1 MRFLEMFIDDC
12 KYYDT
17 KNAEIKA
24 VLKYAKP
31 KGKTLLDI
39 GAGIG
44 RLSFP
49 LSKYAKKAIALDK
62 DKRFKEYF
70 NKHKKKN
77 LVFVNQRAESYLTKG
92 KKFDVIIWAWP
103 EFSKFDF
110 KVIDLIE
117 KSMDKKSIFILITPA
132 NKSDFANSMNKLN
145 FTKDYRPEK
154 GKKRQFIWQI
164 SKRFIIAIKKKLFAN
179 YAYPNEKIA
188 FRILK
193 NDMKLFLNIKL
204 NKKSEDKLR
213 EIINKHKKR
222 NKKIVFEEVIWLYLM
237 KRK

>member
-1 MRFLEMFIDDC
+1 MKFLDMFIDDC
-12 KYYDT
+12 KYYDI

-24 VLKYAKP
+24 VLKYAKL
-31 KGKTLLDI
+31 KGKTMLDI

-49 LSKYAKKAIALDK
+49 LSKYAKEAIALDK
-62 DKRFKEYF
+62 DKRFREYF
-70 NKHKKKN
+70 ERHKKKN
-77 LVFVNQRAESYLTKG
+77 VVFINQRAESYLRKG

-103 EFSKFDF
+103 EFSNFDF
-110 KVIDLIE
+110 KVISLIE
-117 KSMDKKSIFILITPA
+117 KSMGKKSIFILITPA
-132 NKSDFANSMNKLN
+132 NKSDFANSMNELN
-145 FTKDYRPEK
+145 ITKDYRPEK
-154 GKKRQFIWQI
+154 GKKRQFIEQI
-164 SKRFIIAIKKKLFAN
+164 SKRFIAIAKKKLFTN

-193 NDMKLFLNIKL
+193 NGMKLFLNIKL
-204 NKKSEDKLR
+204 NKKSEDKLK

-222 NKKIVFEEVIWLYLM
+222 NKKVVFEEIIWFYLM